1 MVKTLLW
8 TDKLQIRNC
17 NNTNDIRVIW
27 LGPSD
32 FNETWELQK
41 RLSQK
46 IANGEA
52 PETVLL
58 LEHNNVYTLGRRGKD
73 EDILLPVSEL
83 NSMGIEVHKIDR
95 GGEVTYHGPG
105 QLVGYPILDV
115 RKLGGPLRLV
125 CALQN
130 TMVSSLSDYGIEA
143 ICENKP
149 TGVWVQDLKI
159 GAIGL
164 RVSKGFSTHG
174 FALNVSPDL
183 RFFDHIVPCGMPGI
197 QVTSMKEFSVKVTVF
212 DFAKIVSKYL
222 AENLGRNLYWPNKED
237 LI

>member
-1 MVKTLLW
+1 LVKTLLW

-27 LGPSD
+27 LGSSD

-41 RLSQK
+41 SLSQK
-46 IANGEA
+46 ISNSEA

-125 CALQN
+125 CGLQN

-197 QVTSMKEFSVKVTVF
+197 QVTSMKEFSVKVSVF
-212 DFAKIVSKYL
+212 DFAKTVSRYL
-222 AENLGRNLYWPNKED
+222 AENLGRNLYWSNKED

>member
-1 MVKTLLW
+1 
-8 TDKLQIRNC
+8 
-17 NNTNDIRVIW
+17 
-27 LGPSD
+27 
-32 FNETWELQK
+32 
-41 RLSQK
+41 
-46 IANGEA
+46 
-52 PETVLL
+52 
-58 LEHNNVYTLGRRGKD
+58 
-73 EDILLPVSEL
+73 
-83 NSMGIEVHKIDR
+83 MGIEVHKIDR

-183 RFFDHIVPCGMPGI
+183 RFFDHIVPCGMPRI
-197 QVTSMKEFSVKVTVF
+197 QVTSMKEFSVKVSVF
-212 DFAKIVSKYL
+212 DFAKTVSRYL
-222 AENLGRNLYWPNKED
+222 AENLGRNLYWSNKED

>member
-1 MVKTLLW
+1 M
-8 TDKLQIRNC
+8 I
-17 NNTNDIRVIW
+17 TN
-27 LGPSD
+27 L
-32 FNETWELQK
+32 K
-41 RLSQK
+41 
-46 IANGEA
+46 
-52 PETVLL
+52 
-58 LEHNNVYTLGRRGKD
+58 
-73 EDILLPVSEL
+73 DILLPASEL
-83 NSMGIEVHKIDR
+83 TSMGIEVHKIDR

-125 CALQN
+125 CALQK

-149 TGVWVQDLKI
+149 TGVWVDDLKI

-183 RFFDHIVPCGMPGI
+183 SFFDHIVPCGMPGI
-197 QVTSMKEFSVKVTVF
+197 KVTSMKEFSVKLSVF
-212 DFAKIVSKYL
+212 DFAKTISHYL
-222 AENLGRNLYWPNKED
+222 SEHLGRTLYWPDTED
-237 LI
+237 LS

>member
-1 MVKTLLW
+1 MVKILSW
-8 TDKLQIRNC
+8 TEKLQIRNS
-17 NNTNDIRVIW
+17 NNTTDIRVVW
-27 LGPSD
+27 LGSSD

-41 RLSQK
+41 RLSKK

-52 PETVLL
+52 PETILL
-58 LEHNNVYTLGRRGKD
+58 LEHNNVYTLGRRGKE
-73 EDILLPVSEL
+73 EDILLPVCEL
-83 NSMGIEVHKIDR
+83 NSMGRQVHKIDR

-125 CALQN
+125 CALQK

-149 TGVWVQDLKI
+149 TGVWVDDLKI

-183 RFFDHIVPCGMPGI
+183 SFFDHIVPCGMPGI
-197 QVTSMKEFSVKVTVF
+197 KVTSMKEFSVKLSVF
-212 DFAKIVSKYL
+212 DFAKTISHYL
-222 AENLGRNLYWPNKED
+222 SEHLGRTLYWPDTED
-237 LI
+237 LS